1 MKSANKKEILKEP
14 ANAKNELSKNKLDI
28 LPRSEE
34 AVFLRCVQEIIAFER
49 ELEQRKIS
57 LSQCDDFNLIDAFG
71 MVD

>member
-1 MKSANKKEILKEP
+1 LKSTNKKELFKEP
-14 ANAKNELSKNKLDI
+14 TSAKNELAKNELDI

-49 ELEQRKIS
+49 ELEQCKIS
-57 LSQCDDFNLIDAFG
+57 LSQCSDFNLIDAFG